1 MALPTTPASEALY
14 AADILRTEPVQARSS
29 ARLTALLD
37 SAALVIHDTGYETL
51 TTAAVANRAGA
62 SIGTVY
68 RYFPDRI
75 VLLQSLALR
84 NAERAQFAVYA
95 GLDDK
100 KVTDIASAFDA
111 IADAIIVLFRQE
123 PGFRSLRL
131 GDVLDLRPFEAEP
144 AVTRVSR
151 DILGIMSERFGVAQ
165 NDANH
170 QIIEAS
176 FVTLDA
182 LLGHAFAT
190 NGSGS
195 KPFIDAAKSALA
207 TAAAQLSE

>member
-1 MALPTTPASEALY
+1 MAITPAPASEALY

-37 SAALVIHDTGYETL
+37 AAALVIHDTGYETL

-75 VLLQSLALR
+75 VLLKSLALR
-84 NAERAQFAVYA
+84 NAERAQHNVNAALA
-95 GLDDK
+95 GA
-100 KVTDIASAFDA
+100 KVVDVTSALDA
-111 IADAIIVLFRQE
+111 ISDALVSMFRTE

-144 AVTRVSR
+144 AVSRVSGE
-151 DILGIMSERFGVAQ
+151 ILAVFAERFGVA
-165 NDANH
+165 DTEANH
-170 QIIEAS
+170 AVLEAA
-176 FVTLDA
+176 FVTLDG
-182 LLGHAFAT
+182 LLGHAFAID
-190 NGSGS
+190 GSGH
-195 KPFIDAAKSALA
+195 KAFIDAGKKAVS
-207 TAAAQLSE
+207 AAAAALKS

>member
-75 VLLQSLALR
+75 VLLKSLALR

-95 GLDDK
+95 GLEDK
-100 KVTDIASAFDA
+100 KVTDVVSAFES
-111 IADAIIVLFRQE
+111 IADSIIALFRQE

-131 GDVLDLRPFEAEP
+131 GDVLDLRPFETEP

-151 DILGIMSERFGVAQ
+151 DILGIVSDRFGIKNV
-165 NDANH
+165 DANH
-170 QIIEAS
+170 QIIEAA
-176 FVTLDA
+176 FVSLDA

-190 NGSGS
+190 NGSGN
-195 KPFIDAAKSALA
+195 KPFIDAAKKSVVA
-207 TAAAQLSE
+207 AAAQLS

>member
-84 NAERAQFAVYA
+84 NAERAQYAVYA
-95 GLDDK
+95 GLDSN
-100 KVTDIASAFDA
+100 KVTDLASAFDA

-151 DILGIMSERFGVAQ
+151 DILGIMSERFGIEQ
-165 NDANH
+165 NDGNH
-170 QIIEAS
+170 QIIEAA

-190 NGSGS
+190 NGSGN

-207 TAAAQLSE
+207 AAASELSA